1 MTIFKHTSKHCMHW
15 LSLGL
20 VLSAASLLATAVH
33 AQTLGTNL
41 AITGPSAGADGSGFN
56 DTKLVRDGDTGT
68 YTQASGTSN
77 QRVSVKWG
85 SAVNFN
91 TVILRESGSTV
102 GTWELVNNDTGAVL
116 ATGSGIG
123 AARTVN
129 LGSVSMK
136 KLNLIVSGSSP
147 LRMAEIEVYNASGTA
162 SSSSVVSSAVA
173 SSSAPSSIAASST
186 PASSSAP
193 ASQTVS
199 YEAESGSLSQAA
211 VESNHTGY
219 NGSGFVNFD
228 NLVGSSAQW
237 TVNQAS
243 AGTATITF
251 RYANGTTSNR
261 AMAISVNGTV
271 INSALAFNGTGAWA
285 TWATQSLTANLNAGS
300 NVIRAVSTTSD
311 GGPNLDQLS
320 VTGGTV
326 VGNSSSSQSSVASSV
341 APSSTPASSS
351 VASSTPSSVAPSST
365 AQSSSSVASSQV
377 NSSASSV
384 NSSSGAISA
393 ECIQLATNPSVNW
406 RDTSLQSDQ
415 AIVECLSKTLGKP
428 VGYGENAKG
437 GYDPNG
443 NSKLTIITKNSSTSV
458 EQQILNAITGE
469 EHNWIV
475 FDKIQFAQPHEIGMY
490 RLGCSNP
497 TVQSLLG
504 ATEAE
509 CVNYTQWCAKN
520 GVSSAN
526 CVTQFFNTAMNK
538 SNNPIRN
545 PVIGSNKTIDGRG
558 SEAYFLFSG
567 FAIGKD
573 STGSPTQTA
582 TSVILTHLNFKGAG
596 HTEDHYCDP
605 DMIRSTGASHDIWI
619 HKNTFDTTGDS
630 AFDVKVGAYGITMSF
645 NEILD
650 VKRATLHSSSDSH
663 TIDAQIRTTMHHNL
677 FVTRDASYDLLG
689 NTLRRVPLIRRG
701 SSHMLNNAFINYR
714 KDLLSIRVGASVLQE
729 DNMFVVNRIHQE
741 KSDLAASLAEL
752 QGNLIKDVTGGNYR
766 GERNFLWFGDAAC
779 NVDESTKTGFTISSG
794 TVANLMSNYSSA
806 SQTTLNNWRFAAG
819 QDLVDYLS
827 ATAGK
832 YGEMP
837 FNSPLAGDRFYV
849 LGLGK
854 VSCQN

>member
-1 MTIFKHTSKHCMHW
+1 
-15 LSLGL
+15 
-20 VLSAASLLATAVH
+20 
-33 AQTLGTNL
+33 
-41 AITGPSAGADGSGFN
+41 
-56 DTKLVRDGDTGT
+56 
-68 YTQASGTSN
+68 
-77 QRVSVKWG
+77 
-85 SAVNFN
+85 
-91 TVILRESGSTV
+91 
-102 GTWELVNNDTGAVL
+102 
-116 ATGSGIG
+116 
-123 AARTVN
+123 
-129 LGSVSMK
+129 
-136 KLNLIVSGSSP
+136 
-147 LRMAEIEVYNASGTA
+147 
-162 SSSSVVSSAVA
+162 
-173 SSSAPSSIAASST
+173 
-186 PASSSAP
+186 
-193 ASQTVS
+193 
-199 YEAESGSLSQAA
+199 
-211 VESNHTGY
+211 
-219 NGSGFVNFD
+219 
-228 NLVGSSAQW
+228 
-237 TVNQAS
+237 
-243 AGTATITF
+243 
-251 RYANGTTSNR
+251 
-261 AMAISVNGTV
+261 
-271 INSALAFNGTGAWA
+271 
-285 TWATQSLTANLNAGS
+285 
-300 NVIRAVSTTSD
+300 
-311 GGPNLDQLS
+311 
-320 VTGGTV
+320 
-326 VGNSSSSQSSVASSV
+326 
-341 APSSTPASSS
+341 
-351 VASSTPSSVAPSST
+351 
-365 AQSSSSVASSQV
+365 
-377 NSSASSV
+377 
-384 NSSSGAISA
+384 
-393 ECIQLATNPSVNW
+393 VNW

-504 ATEAE
+504 ATVAE